1 MAHATNDINAVTMF
15 AGGGV
20 MSAVDASVTALVTLV
35 SMFFMIDWRLTL
47 LAILPLPV
55 MVVVTSAIGRKNH
68 KAFKEAQEGFS
79 ELNNFVQESVSGV
92 KVTKSFGFQA
102 DEIQAFEKTNQMV
115 FRKKYDFRRLQCFV

>member
-1 MAHATNDINAVTMF
+1 MAHATNDINAVTMY

-47 LAILPLPV
+47 LAILPLPF

-68 KAFKEAQEGFS
+68 QAFKEAQEAFS
-79 ELNNFVQESVSGV
+79 DLNNFVQESVSGGQGDQIV
-92 KVTKSFGFQA
+92 RIS
-102 DEIQAFEKTNQMV
+102 D
-115 FRKKYDFRRLQCFV
+115 R

>member
-1 MAHATNDINAVTMF
+1 MSPSFYQRYRTGDLMAHATNDINAVTMF

-55 MVVVTSAIGRKNH
+55 MVVVTSAIGRKTT
-68 KAFKEAQEGFS
+68 KPSKRPKRLLRAEQ
-79 ELNNFVQESVSGV
+79 LCSGI
-92 KVTKSFGFQA
+92 SIRSQSDQILWLSG
-102 DEIQAFEKTNQMV
+102 
-115 FRKKYDFRRLQCFV
+115 R